1 MNDNN
6 YHTEIFISQRIK
18 QLRRAKGLTQ
28 KEFADSLGIVQGY
41 LSGIERGKKIPSYTL
56 LMALCFVY
64 GVSKEWLSGGKDADF
79 AQALQPNEH
88 FLSQVTGEIALLNSI
103 EEGFPDK
110 ISEKSITGFIRL
122 PDIPQGCFA
131 ILADGDYMAPTIR
144 DGDLVIFKPGN
155 NIDNRSIVLMTNR
168 WGEVILRRYRKAGEE
183 EYFSPENAAYAP
195 FKANADTRIFG
206 IVVDIWR
213 KVKT

>member
-6 YHTEIFISQRIK
+6 YHIAILVSQRIK
-18 QLRRAKGLTQ
+18 QLRLARGLTQ

-64 GVSKEWLSGGKDADF
+64 GVSKEWLFGGKDADF
-79 AQALQPNEH
+79 AETLQSNEH
-88 FLSQVTGEIALLNSI
+88 FLSQATGEIALLNTI

-110 ISEKSITGFIRL
+110 IREKTITGFIRL
-122 PDIPQGCFA
+122 PDIHEGCFA
-131 ILADGDYMAPTIR
+131 IIADGDYMAPTIR

-155 NIDNRSIVLMTNR
+155 NVDNRSIVLMTNR
-168 WGEVILRRYRKAGEE
+168 WGEVILRRYRIAGDE
-183 EYFSPENAAYAP
+183 EYFSPENTAYAP
-195 FKANADTRIFG
+195 FKANADTKIFG
-206 IVVDIWR
+206 VVVDIWR

>member
-6 YHTEIFISQRIK
+6 YHIEISVSQRIK

-88 FLSQVTGEIALLNSI
+88 FS
-103 EEGFPDK
+103 P
-110 ISEKSITGFIRL
+110 ISEYSKI
-122 PDIPQGCFA
+122 Q
-131 ILADGDYMAPTIR
+131 
-144 DGDLVIFKPGN
+144 
-155 NIDNRSIVLMTNR
+155 
-168 WGEVILRRYRKAGEE
+168 
-183 EYFSPENAAYAP
+183 
-195 FKANADTRIFG
+195 
-206 IVVDIWR
+206 
-213 KVKT
+213 

>member
-1 MNDNN
+1 MIESD
-6 YHTEIFISQRIK
+6 YHSEISVSQRIK
-18 QLRRAKGLTQ
+18 QLRLARGLTQ

-64 GVSKEWLSGGKDADF
+64 NVSKEWLFGGKDADF
-79 AQALQPNEH
+79 AEAVEPNEH
-88 FLSQVTGEIALLNSI
+88 FSSPSTGEIALLNGI

-110 ISEKSITGFIRL
+110 VREKTVTGFIRL
-122 PDIPQGCFA
+122 PDIPEGCFA

-144 DGDLVIFKPGN
+144 DGDLVIFKPGD

-168 WGEVILRRYRKAGEE
+168 WGEVILRRYRKAGGE
-183 EYFSPENAAYAP
+183 EYFSPENTAYAP

-206 IVVDIWR
+206 VVVDIWR
-213 KVKT
+213 KVKI

>member
-1 MNDNN
+1 MDNNN
-6 YHTEIFISQRIK
+6 YHSEISISQRIK
-18 QLRRAKGLTQ
+18 QLRMARGLTQ

-56 LMALCFVY
+56 LMGLCYVY
-64 GVSKEWLSGGKDADF
+64 GISKEWLFGGNDADF
-79 AQALQPNEH
+79 AESLQPNEH
-88 FLSQVTGEIALLNSI
+88 FLSQVSGGIALLNTI

-110 ISEKSITGFIRL
+110 ITEKTITGFIRL
-122 PDIPQGCFA
+122 PDIPKGCFA

-168 WGEVILRRYRKAGEE
+168 WGELILRRYRITGEE

-195 FKANADTRIFG
+195 FKADADTRIFG

-213 KVKT
+213 KVKI